1 MTAATL
7 PPKEWRLAEPG
18 AGPLTVDDWFTREDF
33 PERCEIFQGM
43 LLMAPPPGGSHQAL
57 TTNLTT
63 AFGLYSHA
71 SGGVALTAPTGVVL
85 APTIGFEPD
94 VLYLTPERAHYL
106 RRRGVEGPPDIV
118 VEVLSRSTRVYDL
131 ETKLPT
137 YLAHGVREVWIVD
150 PIAKTVAVYEPQGEP
165 RVCRF
170 GEPIPS
176 RIVDVGTAWLES
188 LPEIGD

>member
-1 MTAATL
+1 MTTATL
-7 PPKEWRLAEPG
+7 APKEWRLAEPG

-43 LLMAPPPGGSHQAL
+43 LLMAPPPGGSHQVTTTRVTLAL
-57 TTNLTT
+57 GNY
-63 AFGLYSHA
+63 GLA
-71 SGGVALTAPTGVVL
+71 NGGLALTAPTGVVL

-94 VLYLTPERAHYL
+94 VLYLTAERAHYL

-118 VEVLSRSTRVYDL
+118 VEVLSRSTRAYDL

-137 YLAHGVREVWIVD
+137 YLVHGVREVWIVD
-150 PIAKTVAVYEPQGEP
+150 PVAKTVSVYESLGEP

-170 GEPIPS
+170 GERIPS
-176 RIVDVGTAWLES
+176 RIADVGTAGLET
-188 LPEIGD
+188 LPEVAD